1 MHVDCSSNSQGS
13 GANIILEG
21 PTGLTLEQSLHFAF
35 KASNNQ
41 AEYEALLAG
50 LRLAQ
55 KVGVTRLVCWNDSK
69 IVIEQVNNHF
79 QVKDANLLRYYHLFH
94 SMCNQFEEVQVKY
107 TPDQLAR
114 LASNGR
120 KQSQLR
126 TTLHLELPQPSVD
139 ATECLAVSE
148 TEATKTN
155 APWMTELL
163 EFILHGKEPADA
175 LAAKKL
181 CTQVARFSVVGT
193 ELYKRGFST
202 PLLKCIGL
210 EQADYILREVYEGI
224 CGSHSGGRTL
234 VAKVLRAGYYWPTLK
249 SDCAHFVKRCVQ
261 CQKHGNLIHASAE
274 QLHSISSPWPFAL
287 WGMDILGPFP
297 IAKDQKL
304 NKFIQDLGI
313 KHRFTSVEHPQ
324 ANGQAEAAN
333 KVILSELKK
342 RLGEAKG
349 AWAEELLEV
358 LWAYRCTPQSTTQE
372 ILFKLT
378 YETDAMILVEVGGP
392 SFHRLHFD
400 EACNNCVT

>member
-1 MHVDCSSNSQGS
+1 
-13 GANIILEG
+13 
-21 PTGLTLEQSLHFAF
+21 
-35 KASNNQ
+35 
-41 AEYEALLAG
+41 
-50 LRLAQ
+50 
-55 KVGVTRLVCWNDSK
+55 
-69 IVIEQVNNHF
+69 
-79 QVKDANLLRYYHLFH
+79 
-94 SMCNQFEEVQVKY
+94 MCNQFEEVQVKY

-297 IAKDQKL
+297 IAK
-304 NKFIQDLGI
+304 G
-313 KHRFTSVEHPQ
+313 
-324 ANGQAEAAN
+324 
-333 KVILSELKK
+333 
-342 RLGEAKG
+342 
-349 AWAEELLEV
+349 
-358 LWAYRCTPQSTTQE
+358 
-372 ILFKLT
+372 
-378 YETDAMILVEVGGP
+378 
-392 SFHRLHFD
+392 
-400 EACNNCVT
+400 